1 MTNISGQIFIYI
13 YLPAF
18 FPLTSK
24 EPKLSKGDGQ
34 MNDGSSFFDK
44 ALWYCQKKGVECN
57 NKVDR
62 PILPL

>member
-24 EPKLSKGDGQ
+24 EPKLSKGDEQ

-44 ALWYCQKKGVECN
+44 AL
-57 NKVDR
+57 
-62 PILPL
+62 